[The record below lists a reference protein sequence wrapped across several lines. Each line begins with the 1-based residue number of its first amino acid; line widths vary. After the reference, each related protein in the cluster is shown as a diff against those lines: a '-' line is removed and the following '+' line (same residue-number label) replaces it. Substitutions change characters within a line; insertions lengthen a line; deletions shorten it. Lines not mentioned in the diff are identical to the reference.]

1 MVLSHQLLCNIKDLH
16 FIVFAEEFSGNSRRR
31 FDYVIRILMQTQL
44 DLFKHTNFCR
54 FVGKKL
60 ETRAAL
66 PGLKIEYS
74 ADEGVTWSDVTRNM
88 EVEGKI
94 KLRTRSVCNGYL

>member
-1 MVLSHQLLCNIKDLH
+1 MKDIY
-16 FIVFAEEFSGNSRRR
+16 FIIFAEEFSGNSRRH
-31 FDYVIRILMQTQL
+31 FNLLITIVMPTQL
-44 DLFKHTNFCR
+44 TLFKLMNFCR

-66 PGLKIEYS
+66 PGLKVEYS
-74 ADEGVTWSDVTRNM
+74 ADEGVTWSDVTSNT

>member
-1 MVLSHQLLCNIKDLH
+1 MPSVVMQHQRSSFYH
-16 FIVFAEEFSGNSRRR
+16 FRRR
-31 FDYVIRILMQTQL
+31 VFWELTKAFDYVIRILMPTQL
-44 DLFKHTNFCR
+44 DFYKQTTFCR
-54 FVGKKL
+54 FVGKTL

-66 PGLKIEYS
+66 PGLKVEYS
-74 ADEGVTWSDVTRNM
+74 ADEGVTWSDVTSNM